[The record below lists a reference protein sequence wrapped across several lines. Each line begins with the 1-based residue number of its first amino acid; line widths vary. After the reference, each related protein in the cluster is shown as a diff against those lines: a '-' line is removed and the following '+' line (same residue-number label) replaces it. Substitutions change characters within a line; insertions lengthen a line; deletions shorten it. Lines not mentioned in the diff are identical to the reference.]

1 MEILDSNICC
11 SDSSILTS
19 FCTQCLRN
27 FTTMRLLVKMHSF
40 FGRKMMILQ
49 SRLVHLMKSDKSF
62 YSNLFSILGGEGRG
76 LEILYTISY
85 LVTRSR
91 KRGRMWLVLI
101 SGDLDN
107 CQPILVRESSW
118 GFIGLTLEQIKTQDF
133 SDFSVVIYF
142 LKEFYWLLMV
152 LWYYTNLLS
161 GMVHPNPGT
170 QSSLTSQQTF
180 TFALF
185 LYNE

>member
-1 MEILDSNICC
+1 
-11 SDSSILTS
+11 
-19 FCTQCLRN
+19 
-27 FTTMRLLVKMHSF
+27 MRLLVKMHSF

-49 SRLVHLMKSDKSF
+49 SRQVDSLFWEIILQIFLM
-62 YSNLFSILGGEGRG
+62 LGREGRG

-133 SDFSVVIYF
+133 SDYHFSVVIYF

-152 LWYYTNLLS
+152 LWYYTNLPS
-161 GMVHPNPGT
+161 GMVLSHPGT

-180 TFALF
+180 TFASAVHHRR
-185 LYNE
+185 